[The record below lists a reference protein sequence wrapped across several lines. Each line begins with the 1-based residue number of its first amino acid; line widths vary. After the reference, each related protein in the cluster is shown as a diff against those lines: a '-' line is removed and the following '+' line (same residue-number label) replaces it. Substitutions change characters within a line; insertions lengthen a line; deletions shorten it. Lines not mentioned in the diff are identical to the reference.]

1 VESLD
6 DLQHFTR
13 VTLPSLK
20 LTEQYLVLHVFALVN
35 GRLSPGSKVRP
46 LCVRERERERGA
58 GGVPKQGVFARP
70 VIRTSL
76 VWGSRVRC
84 IARVSCIN
92 AHTAHLR
99 QVFMKECLAAC
110 QFWSE
115 VADVEALLKKYM
127 AMKLTAKVRPV
138 MLLLRFGRLGFGTGR
153 HWPLD
158 DGKCSHF
165 PGVRVALSAGYNPGE
180 GDRRASRIGH
190 VSSSA
195 GILGVIVPTLVR
207 VGYRLVTD

>member
-1 VESLD
+1 MYKP
-6 DLQHFTR
+6 T
-13 VTLPSLK
+13 
-20 LTEQYLVLHVFALVN
+20 
-35 GRLSPGSKVRP
+35 
-46 LCVRERERERGA
+46 
-58 GGVPKQGVFARP
+58 
-70 VIRTSL
+70 
-76 VWGSRVRC
+76 C

-158 DGKCSHF
+158 DGKCPHF

>member
-1 VESLD
+1 MESLD

-127 AMKLTAKVRPV
+127 AMKLTAKVRPGDAFIAIRTIRV
-138 MLLLRFGRLGFGTGR
+138 WHGQTLALGRWKMPTFSR
-153 HWPLD
+153 RA
-158 DGKCSHF
+158 CS
-165 PGVRVALSAGYNPGE
+165 PQCGLQPWRGGSAGVANRPRE
-180 GDRRASRIGH
+180 LICR
-190 VSSSA
+190 
-195 GILGVIVPTLVR
+195 
-207 VGYRLVTD
+207 